1 MMDFLFGIVGGTA
14 LLMYGVDLMGEG
26 LENMSSSMMKKIL
39 EKFTG
44 KLWKAFLAGIFLTA
58 AVQSSTAISVLSVGF
73 VNSGIMRLSQAIGI
87 IYGAN
92 IGTTITAQF
101 MALSFSFNIITLSL
115 PILGIGYILYVSA
128 HKVKLK
134 SLGQAFMGI
143 GFLLLG
149 LRILNEGIPYMEQS
163 KLIRDFFEHY
173 ASNVVFGILLG
184 TVTTALV
191 HSSAATVGIVILL
204 GNSGLIDLRTAII
217 LMLGDNIGT
226 SITALIAS
234 LKGNINAKRTAWG
247 HALHNLI
254 GVLIA
259 LPFLNPFVSFIEYF
273 TVNIQGSDSI
283 QVMIANSHTIFNI
296 IVALIFLPLN
306 KYFVQLLMFLVN
318 ERTSD
323 EGKVQTILD
332 PLLLDT
338 PVASLGASIRELT
351 LTLQKVTDNNVKALN
366 HITSDRTISD
376 TSPIR
381 KEITRTQK
389 ELTLYMMELYKR
401 SLTESQSIMIP
412 GIIKGAKYLERM
424 GTLTDHLEVLAG
436 ERLEKECYFTP
447 DAMSEVEN
455 LSLSLQGLY
464 EETALH
470 LSKDVPC
477 DLPLATESWI
487 HFDELLAKANNDH
500 IMRLEKDQC
509 TIEASLVYLEIL
521 STLERIKYYLFQI
534 KKLACYE
541 FQGSSSPLEVL

>member
-1 MMDFLFGIVGGTA
+1 MLEFIFGIIGGTA

-26 LENMSSSMMKKIL
+26 LENMSSSMMKRIL

-73 VNSGIMRLSQAIGI
+73 VNSGIMKLSQAIGI

-115 PILGIGYILYVSA
+115 PILAVGYVLYVSTR
-128 HKVKLK
+128 KVKLR

-149 LRILNEGIPYMEQS
+149 LRILNEGIPYMENSTVIQN
-163 KLIRDFFEHY
+163 FFKNY
-173 ASNVVFGILLG
+173 ASNIIFGLLLG
-184 TVTTALV
+184 IISTALV

-259 LPFLNPFVSFIEYF
+259 LPFLNLFVTFIEYF

-306 KYFVQLLMFLVN
+306 KYFVQLLMFLVK

-323 EGKVQTILD
+323 KGKVQSILD

-338 PVASLGASIRELT
+338 PVASLGASIRELS
-351 LTLQKVTDNNVKALN
+351 LTLQKVEENNLKALR
-366 HITSDRTISD
+366 HITSDKVISD

-381 KEITRTQK
+381 IEITRTQK

-401 SLTESQSIMIP
+401 SLTETQSIMIP

-424 GTLTDHLEVLAG
+424 GTLTDHLEVLAV

-447 DAMSEVEN
+447 DAMNEVES
-455 LSLSLQGLY
+455 LSLSLQGLFK
-464 EETALH
+464 ETSLH

-487 HFDELLAKANNDH
+487 HFDELLTKANNDH
-500 IMRLEKDQC
+500 IKRLEKDQC
-509 TIEASLVYLEIL
+509 SIEASLVYLEIL

-541 FQGSSSPLEVL
+541 FQGFYSPLEII

>member
-1 MMDFLFGIVGGTA
+1 MLEFIFGIIGGTA

-26 LENMSSSMMKKIL
+26 LENMSSSMMKRIL

-73 VNSGIMRLSQAIGI
+73 VNSGIMKLSQAIGI

-115 PILGIGYILYVSA
+115 PILAVGYVLYVSTR
-128 HKVKLK
+128 KVKLR

-149 LRILNEGIPYMEQS
+149 LRILNEGIPYMENSTVIQN
-163 KLIRDFFEHY
+163 FFKNY
-173 ASNVVFGILLG
+173 ASNIIFGLLLG
-184 TVTTALV
+184 IISTALV

-259 LPFLNPFVSFIEYF
+259 LPFLNLFVTFIEYF

-306 KYFVQLLMFLVN
+306 KYFVQLLMFLVK

-323 EGKVQTILD
+323 KGKVQTILD

-338 PVASLGASIRELT
+338 PVASLGASIKELA
-351 LTLQKVTDNNVKALN
+351 LTLQKVEEKNVKALS
-366 HITSDRTISD
+366 HITSDKSISD
-376 TSPIR
+376 NSPIGI
-381 KEITRTQK
+381 EITRTQK

-401 SLTESQSIMIP
+401 SLTETQSIMIP

-424 GTLTDHLEVLAG
+424 GTLTDHLEALAL
-436 ERLEKECYFTP
+436 ERQEKECYFTP
-447 DAMSEVEN
+447 DAMNEVE
-455 LSLSLQGLY
+455 SLAHALQELY
-464 EETALH
+464 DETILH
-470 LSKDVPC
+470 LSKDIPC
-477 DLPLATESWI
+477 DVPLASKLWI
-487 HFDELLAKANNDH
+487 HFDELLTKANNDH
-500 IMRLEKDQC
+500 IKRLEKDQC

-541 FQGSSSPLEVL
+541 FQGFYSPLEII

>member
-1 MMDFLFGIVGGTA
+1 MLEFLFGIVGGTA

-115 PILGIGYILYVSA
+115 PILAIGYILYVSA

-163 KLIRDFFEHY
+163 ALIRDFFEHY

-259 LPFLNPFVSFIEYF
+259 LPVLSLFVSFIEYF
-273 TVNIQGSDSI
+273 TVNIQGSESI

-306 KYFVQLLMFLVN
+306 KYFVQLLMFLVK

-323 EGKVQTILD
+323 KGKVQSILD

-351 LTLQKVTDNNVKALN
+351 LTLQKVADNNVKALN
-366 HITSDRTISD
+366 HITSDRSISD

-381 KEITRTQK
+381 IEITRTQK

-424 GTLTDHLEVLAG
+424 GTLTDHLEVLAV

-447 DAMSEVEN
+447 DAMNEVES

-464 EETALH
+464 EETSRH
-470 LSKDVPC
+470 LSKDAPC
-477 DLPLATESWI
+477 DLPVATESWI
-487 HFDELLAKANNDH
+487 HFDELLTKANNDH
-500 IMRLEKDQC
+500 IKRLEKDQC

-541 FQGSSSPLEVL
+541 FQGSSSPLEIL

>member
-1 MMDFLFGIVGGTA
+1 MLEFLFGIVGGTA

-115 PILGIGYILYVSA
+115 PILAIGYILYVSA

-163 KLIRDFFEHY
+163 ALIRDFFEHY

-259 LPFLNPFVSFIEYF
+259 LPFLSLFVSFIEYF
-273 TVNIQGSDSI
+273 TVNIQGSESI

-306 KYFVQLLMFLVN
+306 KYFVQLLMFLVK

-323 EGKVQTILD
+323 KGKVQSILD

-351 LTLQKVTDNNVKALN
+351 LTLQKVADNNVKALN
-366 HITSDRTISD
+366 HITSDRSISD

-381 KEITRTQK
+381 IEITRTQK

-424 GTLTDHLEVLAG
+424 GTLTDHLEVLAV

-447 DAMSEVEN
+447 DAMNEVES

-464 EETALH
+464 EETSRH
-470 LSKDVPC
+470 LSKDAPC
-477 DLPLATESWI
+477 DLPVATESWI
-487 HFDELLAKANNDH
+487 HFDELLTKANNDH
-500 IMRLEKDQC
+500 IKRLEKDQC
-509 TIEASLVYLEIL
+509 SIEASLVYLEIL

-541 FQGSSSPLEVL
+541 FQGSSSPLEIL

>member
-306 KYFVQLLMFLVN
+306 KYFVQLLMFLVK

-366 HITSDRTISD
+366 HITSDRSISD

-401 SLTESQSIMIP
+401 SLTETQSIMIP

-424 GTLTDHLEVLAG
+424 GSLTDHLEVLAV

-509 TIEASLVYLEIL
+509 SIEASLVYLEIL

>member
-1 MMDFLFGIVGGTA
+1 MGEFIFGIVGGTA

-39 EKFTG
+39 ERFTG

-73 VNSGIMRLSQAIGI
+73 VNSGIMKLSQAIGI

-115 PILGIGYILYVSA
+115 PMLAIGYILYLSA
-128 HKVKLK
+128 HKVRLR

-149 LRILNEGIPYMEQS
+149 LKILNEGIPYMENSVVIQN
-163 KLIRDFFEHY
+163 FFRNY
-173 ASNVVFGILLG
+173 ASNIVFGLLLG
-184 TVTTALV
+184 IISTALV

-254 GVLIA
+254 GVFMA
-259 LPFLNPFVSFIEYF
+259 LPFLNLFVTFIEYF

-283 QVMIANSHTIFNI
+283 QVMIANSHTIFNV

-306 KYFVQLLMFLVN
+306 KYFVQLLMFLVK
-318 ERTSD
+318 EHPSD
-323 EGKVQTILD
+323 KHKIQSILD

-338 PVASLGASIRELT
+338 PVASLGASVKELALT
-351 LTLQKVTDNNVKALN
+351 LRKVEEKNLAALA
-366 HITSDRTISD
+366 HITKEKILTEA
-376 TSPIR
+376 SPIR
-381 KEITRTQK
+381 KDITLTQK

-401 SLTESQSIMIP
+401 SLTEDQSVMIP

-424 GTLTDHLEVLAG
+424 GTLSDHLELLAL

-447 DAMSEVEN
+447 DAMGEVQV
-455 LSLSLQGLY
+455 LSDTLETLY
-464 EETALH
+464 EETLQH
-470 LSKDVPC
+470 LSQETPC
-477 DLPLATESWI
+477 DLPLATDQWNL
-487 HFDELLAKANNDH
+487 FDELLAKANNDH
-500 IMRLEKDQC
+500 IKRLEKDQC
-509 TIEASLVYLEIL
+509 TIEASLIYLEIL
-521 STLERIKYYLFQI
+521 STLERIRYYLFQM

-541 FQGSSSPLEVL
+541 LQGSASPVEVL

>member
-1 MMDFLFGIVGGTA
+1 MLEFLFGIVGGTA

-26 LENMSSSMMKKIL
+26 LENMSSSLMKKIL

-115 PILGIGYILYVSA
+115 PILAIGYILYVSA

-163 KLIRDFFEHY
+163 ALIRDFFEHY

-306 KYFVQLLMFLVN
+306 KYFVQLLVFLVK
-318 ERTSD
+318 ERASD
-323 EGKVQTILD
+323 KGKVQAILD

-351 LTLQKVTDNNVKALN
+351 LTLQKVADNNVKALR
-366 HITSDRTISD
+366 HITSDKVISD

-381 KEITRTQK
+381 IEITRIQK

-401 SLTESQSIMIP
+401 SLTESQSMMIP

-424 GTLTDHLEVLAG
+424 GTLTDHLEVLAV

-447 DAMSEVEN
+447 YAMNEVES
-455 LSLSLQGLY
+455 LSLSLQELFK
-464 EETALH
+464 ETSLH

-500 IMRLEKDQC
+500 IKRLEKDQC
-509 TIEASLVYLEIL
+509 SIEASLVYLEIL

-541 FQGSSSPLEVL
+541 FQGSSSPLEIL

>member
-1 MMDFLFGIVGGTA
+1 MLEFLFGIVGGTA

-115 PILGIGYILYVSA
+115 PILAIGYILYVSA

-163 KLIRDFFEHY
+163 ALIRDFFEHY

-259 LPFLNPFVSFIEYF
+259 LPFLSLFVSFIEYF
-273 TVNIQGSDSI
+273 TVNIQGSESI

-306 KYFVQLLMFLVN
+306 KYFVQLLMFLVK

-323 EGKVQTILD
+323 KGKVQSILD

-351 LTLQKVTDNNVKALN
+351 LTLQKVADNNVKALN
-366 HITSDRTISD
+366 HITSDRSISD

-381 KEITRTQK
+381 IEITRTQK

-424 GTLTDHLEVLAG
+424 GTLTDHLEVLAV

-447 DAMSEVEN
+447 DAMNEVES

-464 EETALH
+464 EETSRH
-470 LSKDVPC
+470 LSKDVLC

-487 HFDELLAKANNDH
+487 HFDELLTKANNDH
-500 IMRLEKDQC
+500 IKRLEKDQC
-509 TIEASLVYLEIL
+509 SIEASLVYLEIL

-541 FQGSSSPLEVL
+541 FQGSSSPLEIL

>member
-1 MMDFLFGIVGGTA
+1 MLEFIFGIIGGTA

-26 LENMSSSMMKKIL
+26 LENMSSSMMKRIL

-73 VNSGIMRLSQAIGI
+73 VNSGIMKLSQAIGI

-115 PILGIGYILYVSA
+115 PILAVGYVLYVSTR
-128 HKVKLK
+128 KVKLR

-149 LRILNEGIPYMEQS
+149 LKILNEGIPYMENSTVIQN
-163 KLIRDFFEHY
+163 FFKNY
-173 ASNVVFGILLG
+173 ASNIIFGLLLG
-184 TVTTALV
+184 IISTALV

-306 KYFVQLLMFLVN
+306 KYFVQLLMFLVK

-323 EGKVQTILD
+323 KGKAQTILD

-338 PVASLGASIRELT
+338 PVASLGASIKELA
-351 LTLQKVTDNNVKALN
+351 LTLQKVEEKNVKALS
-366 HITSDRTISD
+366 HITSDKSISD
-376 TSPIR
+376 NSPIGI
-381 KEITRTQK
+381 EITRTQK

-401 SLTESQSIMIP
+401 SLTETQSIMIP

-424 GTLTDHLEVLAG
+424 GTLTDHLEALAL
-436 ERLEKECYFTP
+436 ERQEKECYFTP
-447 DAMSEVEN
+447 DAMNEVE
-455 LSLSLQGLY
+455 SLAHALQELY
-464 EETALH
+464 DETILH
-470 LSKDVPC
+470 LSKDIPC
-477 DLPLATESWI
+477 DVPLASKLWI
-487 HFDELLAKANNDH
+487 HFDELLTKANNDH
-500 IMRLEKDQC
+500 IKRLEKDQC

-541 FQGSSSPLEVL
+541 FQGFYSPLEII

>member
-1 MMDFLFGIVGGTA
+1 MLEFIFGIIGGTA

-26 LENMSSSMMKKIL
+26 LENMSSSMMKRIL

-73 VNSGIMRLSQAIGI
+73 VNSGIMKLSQAIGI

-115 PILGIGYILYVSA
+115 PILAVGYVLYVSTR
-128 HKVKLK
+128 KVKLR

-149 LRILNEGIPYMEQS
+149 LKILNEGIPYMENSTVIQN
-163 KLIRDFFEHY
+163 FFKNY
-173 ASNVVFGILLG
+173 ASNIIFGLLLG
-184 TVTTALV
+184 IISTALV

-306 KYFVQLLMFLVN
+306 KYFVQLLMFLVK

-323 EGKVQTILD
+323 KGKVQTILD

-338 PVASLGASIRELT
+338 PVASLGASIKELA
-351 LTLQKVTDNNVKALN
+351 LTLQKVEEKNVKALS
-366 HITSDRTISD
+366 HITSDKSISD
-376 TSPIR
+376 NSPIR
-381 KEITRTQK
+381 IEITRTQK

-401 SLTESQSIMIP
+401 SLTETQSIMIP

-424 GTLTDHLEVLAG
+424 GTLTDHLEALAL
-436 ERLEKECYFTP
+436 ERQEKECYFTP
-447 DAMSEVEN
+447 DAMNEVE
-455 LSLSLQGLY
+455 SLAHALQELY
-464 EETALH
+464 DETILH
-470 LSKDVPC
+470 LSKDIPC
-477 DLPLATESWI
+477 DVPLASKLWI
-487 HFDELLAKANNDH
+487 HFDELLTKANNDH
-500 IMRLEKDQC
+500 IKRLEKDQC

-541 FQGSSSPLEVL
+541 FQGFYSPLEII

>member
-1 MMDFLFGIVGGTA
+1 MLDFLFGIVGGTA

-115 PILGIGYILYVSA
+115 PILAIGYILYVSA

-149 LRILNEGIPYMEQS
+149 LRILNEGIPYMKNSTVIQN
-163 KLIRDFFEHY
+163 FFKTY
-173 ASNVVFGILLG
+173 ASNIVFGLLLG
-184 TVTTALV
+184 IISTALV

-306 KYFVQLLMFLVN
+306 KYFVQLLMFLVK

-351 LTLQKVTDNNVKALN
+351 LTLQKVEDNNLKALR
-366 HITSDRTISD
+366 HITSDKVISD

-381 KEITRTQK
+381 IEITRTQK

-401 SLTESQSIMIP
+401 SLIESQSMMIP

-424 GTLTDHLEVLAG
+424 GTLADHLEVLAV

-447 DAMSEVEN
+447 DAMNEIKS
-455 LSLSLQGLY
+455 LSLSLQGLFK
-464 EETALH
+464 ETSLH

-477 DLPLATESWI
+477 DLPPATESWI
-487 HFDELLAKANNDH
+487 HFDELLTKANNDH
-500 IMRLEKDQC
+500 IKRLEKDQC
-509 TIEASLVYLEIL
+509 SIEASFMYLEIL
-521 STLERIKYYLFQI
+521 STLERIKYYLFQF

-541 FQGSSSPLEVL
+541 FQGSSSPLEIL

>member
-1 MMDFLFGIVGGTA
+1 MLEFIFGIIGGTA

-26 LENMSSSMMKKIL
+26 LENMSSSMMKRIL

-73 VNSGIMRLSQAIGI
+73 VNSGIMKLSQAIGI

-115 PILGIGYILYVSA
+115 PILAVGYVLYVSTR
-128 HKVKLK
+128 KVKLR

-149 LRILNEGIPYMEQS
+149 LRILNEGIPYMENSTVIQN
-163 KLIRDFFEHY
+163 FFKNY
-173 ASNVVFGILLG
+173 ASNIIFGLLLG
-184 TVTTALV
+184 IISTALV

-259 LPFLNPFVSFIEYF
+259 LPFLNLFVTFIEYF

-306 KYFVQLLMFLVN
+306 KYFVQLLMFLVK

-323 EGKVQTILD
+323 KGKVQTILD

-338 PVASLGASIRELT
+338 PVASLGASIKELA
-351 LTLQKVTDNNVKALN
+351 LTLQKVEEKNVKALS
-366 HITSDRTISD
+366 HITSDKSISD
-376 TSPIR
+376 NSPIGI
-381 KEITRTQK
+381 EITRTQK

-401 SLTESQSIMIP
+401 SLTETQSIMIP

-424 GTLTDHLEVLAG
+424 GTLTDHLEVLAV

-447 DAMSEVEN
+447 DAMNEVES

-464 EETALH
+464 EETSRH

-477 DLPLATESWI
+477 DLLVATESWI
-487 HFDELLAKANNDH
+487 HFDELLTKANNDH
-500 IMRLEKDQC
+500 IKRLEKDQC

-541 FQGSSSPLEVL
+541 FQGFYSPLEII